1 MDLRLRGSSGDQQQ
15 AVAGR
20 KRWWLGGGLVVALG
34 VGWLLSEL
42 MHGQSSASPSRIE
55 VDRQVSDLL
64 NRREQGPLSAVDER
78 RLLERL
84 LALGRLPES
93 IVLVEDQLAAQPK
106 AWRWRLLLS
115 QLELRNGNSRGAEV
129 HLQQLSRLH
138 PTNPDVL
145 QALALLRLQ
154 QGRPQLAINTV
165 QTALK
170 TTEPSKRVPLGLLLA
185 DLQRQSGS
193 GAAAV
198 TTYQQLIKD
207 APDDARPLM
216 AKALLMQEQ
225 GQRDQ
230 ALALLESAR
239 QKQVAVNADTQ
250 AIDALAA
257 RWGLV
262 TNRAKTSIAVESPSL
277 KEQASEIPNP

>member
-1 MDLRLRGSSGDQQQ
+1 MHLRLRRSSGDQQQ

-42 MHGQSSASPSRIE
+42 MHGQSSASPSRVE
-55 VDRQVSDLL
+55 VDRQVSALL
-64 NRREQGPLSAVDER
+64 TRREQGPLNAVDER

-154 QGRPQLAINTV
+154 QGRPQVAISV
-165 QTALK
+165 VKTALK
-170 TTEPSKRVPLGLLLA
+170 TTDPSQRVPLGLLLA

-193 GAAAV
+193 GAAAL
-198 TTYQQLIKD
+198 TTYQLLIKD
-207 APDDARPLM
+207 APGDARPFM
-216 AKALLMQEQ
+216 AQALLMQEQ
-225 GQRDQ
+225 GNRDQ

-239 QKQVAVNADTQ
+239 QKQVAINSDTQ

-262 TNRAKTSIAVESPSL
+262 SNRAKTSPAGETSL
-277 KEQASEIPNP
+277 KEQESELPNP

>member
-1 MDLRLRGSSGDQQQ
+1 MHLRLRWSSGDQQQ

-42 MHGQSSASPSRIE
+42 MHGQSSASPSRVE
-55 VDRQVSDLL
+55 VDRQVSALL
-64 NRREQGPLSAVDER
+64 TRREQGPLSAVDER

-93 IVLVEDQLAAQPK
+93 IVLVEDQLTAQPK

-115 QLELRNGNSRGAEV
+115 QLELRNGNSRAAEV

-138 PTNPDVL
+138 PTHPDVL

-154 QGRPQLAINTV
+154 QGRPQVAINMV
-165 QTALK
+165 ETALK
-170 TTEPSKRVPLGLLLA
+170 TTDPSQRVPLGLLLA

-193 GAAAV
+193 GAAAL

-207 APDDARPLM
+207 APGDARPFM
-216 AKALLMQEQ
+216 AQALLMQEQ
-225 GQRDQ
+225 GKRDQ

-239 QKQVAVNADTQ
+239 QNQVAINADTQ

-262 TNRAKTSIAVESPSL
+262 SNRAETSPAVEKTL
-277 KEQASEIPNP
+277 KEQESELPNP

>member
-1 MDLRLRGSSGDQQQ
+1 MPLRLRWSSGGQQQ

-42 MHGQSSASPSRIE
+42 MHGQSNASPSRVE
-55 VDRQVSDLL
+55 VDRQVSALL
-64 NRREQGPLSAVDER
+64 SRREQGPLSAIDER

-93 IVLVEDQLAAQPK
+93 IVLVEDQLTAQPK

-115 QLELRNGNSRGAEV
+115 QLELRNGNSSRAEV
-129 HLQQLSRLH
+129 HLQQLNRLH
-138 PTNPDVL
+138 PSDPDVL

-154 QGRPQLAINTV
+154 QGRPQEAINAV
-165 QTALK
+165 QAALK
-170 TTEPSKRVPLGLLLA
+170 TSGPSTRVPLGLLLA

-193 GAAAV
+193 GAAAL
-198 TTYQQLIKD
+198 TTYQQLSKD
-207 APDDARPLM
+207 APGDARPLM
-216 AKALLMQEQ
+216 AQALLMQEQ
-225 GQRDQ
+225 GKRDQ

-239 QKQVAVNADTQ
+239 QKQVAINADTQ
-250 AIDALAA
+250 ALDALAA

-262 TNRAKTSIAVESPSL
+262 SNRIKTNPDTGDTI
-277 KEQASEIPNP
+277 KEQASEPPNP

>member
-1 MDLRLRGSSGDQQQ
+1 MHLRLRGSSGDQQQ

-42 MHGQSSASPSRIE
+42 MHGQSSASPSRVE

-129 HLQQLSRLH
+129 HLRQLSRLH

-170 TTEPSKRVPLGLLLA
+170 RPNPASECPWDCCWRIFNVKRFGC
-185 DLQRQSGS
+185 RR
-193 GAAAV
+193 V
-198 TTYQQLIKD
+198 TTYQELIKD

-257 RWGLV
+257 CWGLV
-262 TNRAKTSIAVESPSL
+262 TNRAKTSTAVESPSL

>member
-34 VGWLLSEL
+34 VGWLLSEP
-42 MHGQSSASPSRIE
+42 MQASPVPLPVGLKSTAR
-55 VDRQVSDLL
+55 SDLL

-93 IVLVEDQLAAQPK
+93 IVLVEDQLTAQPK

-185 DLQRQSGS
+185 DLQRQRGS

-198 TTYQQLIKD
+198 TTYQSSSKT
-207 APDDARPLM
+207 PRTMPAR
-216 AKALLMQEQ
+216 
-225 GQRDQ
+225 
-230 ALALLESAR
+230 
-239 QKQVAVNADTQ
+239 
-250 AIDALAA
+250 
-257 RWGLV
+257 
-262 TNRAKTSIAVESPSL
+262 
-277 KEQASEIPNP
+277 